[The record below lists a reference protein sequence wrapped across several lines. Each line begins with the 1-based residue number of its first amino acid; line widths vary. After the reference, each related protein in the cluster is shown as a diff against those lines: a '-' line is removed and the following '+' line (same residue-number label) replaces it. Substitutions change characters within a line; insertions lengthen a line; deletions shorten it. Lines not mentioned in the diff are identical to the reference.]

1 MLYCDEIDVSEGNGI
16 DICQIKTLS
25 FKCAMDAMIY

>member
-25 FKCAMDAMIY
+25 FKCLQWMP